1 MELKGF
7 QRIGLKP
14 GETKTV
20 EFKLE
25 SRDLQMLN
33 RDMHWVVEPGVF
45 DIMVGPSSDQTT
57 SVPLLVVTK

>member
-33 RDMHWVVEPGVF
+33 RVMHWVVEPAVF
-45 DIMVGPSSDQTT
+45 DIMVGPSSDQTA
-57 SVPLLVVTK
+57 SVSLLVVTK